1 MSNPILSLLATKKL
15 TGENFVKWKSNMNIA
30 LLYDNYKFVLTEEC
44 SSELATNASRT
55 VRDAYDH
62 WINANNKAQCYL
74 LASTSGVLR
83 AKHERMENAHEMTE
97 SLQQMFG
104 RPSEQQQHEA
114 VKAVMNGKMKR
125 GVPVHE
131 HVIKMVSHIN
141 EAKENGVVIDEAT
154 QVGMILET
162 LSLDFL

>member
-1 MSNPILSLLATKKL
+1 
-15 TGENFVKWKSNMNIA
+15 
-30 LLYDNYKFVLTEEC
+30 
-44 SSELATNASRT
+44 
-55 VRDAYDH
+55 
-62 WINANNKAQCYL
+62 
-74 LASTSGVLR
+74 
-83 AKHERMENAHEMTE
+83 MEIAHEMME

-104 RPSEQQQHEA
+104 RPSEQQRHEA

-125 GVPVHE
+125 GVPVRE

-141 EAKENGVVIDEAT
+141 ETEANGAVIDEAT